1 MKKILLLICMMGIGI
16 FSVSAKE
23 SSEIYYIN
31 DNNVEFT
38 KEQYDFFGNMYYDG
52 YQSIM
57 SQSDFAYFDIDLME
71 SKNIETEY
79 SNNNLSRAT
88 NVEDI
93 NKSLKISK
101 LSAGSNSVITTTLIW
116 NKESLVKSYDVIGA
130 RLSNT
135 SLLDTPVTKLISN
148 KGTTNYTLD
157 LNNNSGFGVSV
168 LLSGSNIKV
177 TQTFTVK
184 NGGTVYASYQHA
196 KNAIS
201 LANSKKYTISSNGYG
216 KVFLFTGT
224 ASSTYDQMN
233 GVSISV

>member
-1 MKKILLLICMMGIGI
+1 MKKIILIIFMMVIGI
-16 FSVSAKE
+16 FNVGAKA

-31 DNNVEFT
+31 ANNVEFT

-57 SQSDFAYFDIDLME
+57 SQSDFDYFDINIMNKE
-71 SKNIETEY
+71 NIETEY
-79 SNNNLSRAT
+79 LNNSLSRST
-88 NVEDI
+88 SVEDL
-93 NKSLKISK
+93 NKTLKISK
-101 LSAGSNSVITTTLIW
+101 LSSGSNSVITTILIW
-116 NKESLVKSYDVIGA
+116 NKESLIKSYDVVGA

-135 SLLDTPVTKLISN
+135 SLLDIPVTKLISS
-148 KGTTNYTLD
+148 KGSTNYNLD
-157 LNNNSGFGVSV
+157 LNNNSGFGVSL

-196 KNAIS
+196 KKSIS
-201 LANSKKYTISSNGYG
+201 LANSKKYTISSSGYG